1 MHTGNHSAKS
11 TGKKTDL
18 EPGEYII
25 TDLQGPY
32 VRDRNG
38 EKYSQIF
45 IDRASGRVWVVRL
58 KKKKE
63 SDTAIEKVLANS
75 RARSGRKIN
84 LKDRW
89 RRDLW
94 SIKKVSRTQR
104 QREIHTR
111 KTSAIRSSTEC
122 RD

>member
-1 MHTGNHSAKS
+1 MHTGNHSSKS

-38 EKYSQIF
+38 EKYSQIL

-63 SDTAIEKVLANS
+63 SDTAIEKVLTDS
-75 RARSGRKIN
+75 RARSGRKIRILRTDGDGIFGRSKRCQE
-84 LKDRW
+84 LKDRENLYT
-89 RRDLW
+89 RDQRHTTI
-94 SIKKVSRTQR
+94 SKVP
-104 QREIHTR
+104 
-111 KTSAIRSSTEC
+111 
-122 RD
+122 